1 MLLLEL
7 PSISCCCVG
16 RESSICNPGFGYCR
30 CKLAFFHHACLLP
43 FPFLFSIHFRTY
55 SSGGKKKGRAKFPSL
70 CSLLTLWHFQK
81 HLKSLK
87 KKKKRKI
94 CLKPLCIAELAYP
107 RSATWFTNFS
117 HFQGAMESMF
127 SGLPYAASSP
137 ALNLLQLPS
146 MTKSFIYQKAEKLF
160 SKP

>member
-1 MLLLEL
+1 MWEGKA
-7 PSISCCCVG
+7 PSVI
-16 RESSICNPGFGYCR
+16 
-30 CKLAFFHHACLLP
+30 LALATAGVSLP
-43 FPFLFSIHFRTY
+43 FFIMLVCCPFHFCSQFISEHIPVGEKKRWGQVPFLMLTTYIVAFSEASEIF
-55 SSGGKKKGRAKFPSL
+55 
-70 CSLLTLWHFQK
+70 
-81 HLKSLK
+81 

>member
-1 MLLLEL
+1 MDLSYPRRIPIVLLLEL

-55 SSGGKKKGRAKFPSL
+55 SSGGKKKVGPS
-70 CSLLTLWHFQK
+70 SLPYAHYLHCGIFRSIWN
-81 HLKSLK
+81 LKK

-127 SGLPYAASSP
+127 SGLPYAEFTSP
-137 ALNLLQLPS
+137 
-146 MTKSFIYQKAEKLF
+146 
-160 SKP
+160 

>member
-7 PSISCCCVG
+7 PSISCHCVG

-55 SSGGKKKGRAKFPSL
+55 SSRGKKKRCGQVPFL
-70 CSLLTLWHFQK
+70 MLTTYIVAF
-81 HLKSLK
+81 SEASEIF
-87 KKKKRKI
+87 KKRKI